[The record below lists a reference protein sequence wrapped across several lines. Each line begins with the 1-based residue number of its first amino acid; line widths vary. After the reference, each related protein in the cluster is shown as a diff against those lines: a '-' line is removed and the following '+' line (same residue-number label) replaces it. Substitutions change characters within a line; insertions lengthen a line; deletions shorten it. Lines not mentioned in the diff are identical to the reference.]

1 MHKSHISFHWVL
13 SWFCRTNSWSISYDT
28 IFEHAPLPQ
37 ANFDPK
43 YITNQY
49 AHRNAAL
56 NPDTLLPPKLWIWS
70 ITMRSGSVTMLRAF
84 GQMTTIENFDQSWQ
98 ITPSSSYKGADFKNT
113 CSSSLKLLPF
123 AAAAA

>member
-1 MHKSHISFHWVL
+1 M
-13 SWFCRTNSWSISYDT
+13 
-28 IFEHAPLPQ
+28 IFFLESRIKTYSGVKILYKIVV
-37 ANFDPK
+37 NFDTK
-43 YITNQY
+43 YITNRY